1 MKGLFIVFEGIDSSG
16 KKTQVKLLKKRLRKM
31 GFNVE
36 TISFPAYE
44 TKFGKLIASYLRGE
58 FGSLKEI
65 PPEIAAMLFSLD
77 RYQFKDEV
85 FKKLQKGKIILSDR
99 YTQSNMGFHGA
110 KFDGRERKKFIDWIE
125 QVESRLSQPD
135 LVIFLDM
142 PVEAAQTLIN
152 NRKERKYLKGKKKDI
167 HEIDTE
173 FQKRVRETYLQ
184 LAKRKGWVTIK
195 CVHRIKGKWKVRS
208 PEDIHEEI
216 YGIVKKLL

>member
-1 MKGLFIVFEGIDSSG
+1 
-16 KKTQVKLLKKRLRKM
+16 
-31 GFNVE
+31 
-36 TISFPAYE
+36 
-44 TKFGKLIASYLRGE
+44 LRGE

-195 CVHRIKGKWKVRS
+195 CAHRIKGKWKVRS